1 MERPLPLFLK
11 IVFALLHLLADFLV
25 YWLLFGGGLRAAQRF
40 GLRWEPGDFPRR
52 VLLMGCSAVYFL
64 RTLVTAFV
72 FLKRRMTWSEAAT
85 TAVWRLLVHAAF
97 AVSGGTNRR
106 PVGLLAVIGAI
117 LYWAGSCLNT
127 GSEFQRH
134 VWKQKPENQGKLY
147 TQGLFRLAIHINY
160 VGDLVLFAGF
170 AMIAGSPYT
179 ALIPPLTLA
188 GFVIFNIPGLDRHLC
203 EKYGAAFEEYAC
215 RTKKLTPF
223 VY

>member
-117 LYWAGSCLNT
+117 LYWA
-127 GSEFQRH
+127 
-134 VWKQKPENQGKLY
+134 
-147 TQGLFRLAIHINY
+147 
-160 VGDLVLFAGF
+160 
-170 AMIAGSPYT
+170 SPYT

-188 GFVIFNIPGLDRHLC
+188 GFVIFNIPALDRHLR
-203 EKYGAAFEEYAC
+203 EKYGAAFEEYVC
-215 RTKKLTPF
+215 RTKKLAPF